1 MRLGS
6 SELTEQV
13 AIGVDDA
20 DVGAREEEEE
30 EEEEEEDLA
39 GAVSGADWDLAQ
51 LAEVPPLAT

>member
-30 EEEEEEDLA
+30 EDLA